1 MHTQGWRRAG
11 GTGPFPLLD
20 WEEGGVRVEGAEGEG
35 EEEEE
40 LPQPGGGKPGRC

>member
-20 WEEGGVRVEGAEGEG
+20 WEEGGVCVEGAEGEG